1 MGKIKR
7 LTISEMEKT
16 NDGVRK
22 MIGGGNME
30 WTHLDNK
37 LPPKKKDV
45 LLYFDS
51 RKMAVTE
58 RGGAFNA

>member
-1 MGKIKR
+1 
-7 LTISEMEKT
+7 MEKT

-58 RGGAFNA
+58 RGGAINA